1 MTPEAIVKKMMAG
14 DAFSQWLNIEVLAI
28 REGYSKLSM
37 KISEEMVNGF
47 KIAHGGIT
55 YSLSDSALAFASNS
69 YGKQCVSIETS
80 ISHTRPVKIGDE
92 LTAECKELNRGK
104 SIGIYEVTTYN
115 QDHKKVSLFKGTVHV
130 SAKKDRKSV
139 V

>member
-1 MTPEAIVKKMMAG
+1 MSPEAIVQKMMDG
-14 DAFSQWLNIEVLAI
+14 DAFSQWLGIEVETI
-28 REGYSKLSM
+28 REGYSKLKM
-37 KISEEMVNGF
+37 TVRQEMVNGF
-47 KIAHGGIT
+47 SIAHGGIT
-55 YSLSDSALAFASNS
+55 YSISDSALAFAANS
-69 YGKQCVSIETS
+69 YGKQCLSIETS

-130 SAKKDRKSV
+130 SDRDWS
-139 V
+139 

>member
-1 MTPEAIVKKMMAG
+1 MSPEAIVQKMMDG
-14 DAFSQWLNIEVLAI
+14 DAFSQWLGIEVETIL
-28 REGYSKLSM
+28 EGYAKLKM
-37 KISEEMVNGF
+37 TVRQEMVNGF
-47 KIAHGGIT
+47 SIAHGGIT
-55 YSLSDSALAFASNS
+55 YSISDSALAFASNS

-130 SAKKDRKSV
+130 SDRDWS
-139 V
+139 